1 VRGGLYFSVLNTEF
15 GRLKD
20 IEKHTLNFGVLFRA
34 NAAVSL

>member
-1 VRGGLYFSVLNTEF
+1 VLVRLYSEF

-20 IEKHTLNFGVLFRA
+20 IEKHTLNFGVLFPA